1 MGGAASQL
9 ALGGRVASSSSS
21 NSCQRLRL
29 SLPCP
34 RSPLSGSSWLWFV
47 DACAIIGSCCADW
60 WRGLARQAWT
70 EGGVRLKKC
79 RMVRQRRSNL
89 QRGLAGSRIRLAG
102 YLRDIGDDVEVSLE
116 DAGHLI
122 DRRE

>member
-1 MGGAASQL
+1 M
-9 ALGGRVASSSSS
+9 
-21 NSCQRLRL
+21 
-29 SLPCP
+29 
-34 RSPLSGSSWLWFV
+34 
-47 DACAIIGSCCADW
+47 
-60 WRGLARQAWT
+60 
-70 EGGVRLKKC
+70 RLKKC

-89 QRGLAGSRIRLAG
+89 ERGLAGSRIRLAG